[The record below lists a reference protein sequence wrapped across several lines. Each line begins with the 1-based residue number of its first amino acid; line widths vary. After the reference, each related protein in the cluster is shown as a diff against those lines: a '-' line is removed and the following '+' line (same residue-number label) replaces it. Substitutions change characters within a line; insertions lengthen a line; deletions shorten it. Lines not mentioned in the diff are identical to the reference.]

1 MVEWTNI
8 ERTRILELHFKCGSI
23 IQAQRDFKRIYV
35 NKCPSRNSALL
46 WLQANLKD
54 NVSRLSA
61 SHSHMASCMADSR
74 VGSPKGWH
82 IKKKKAERGKED
94 ITPRKHKLTNACH
107 PNNPLTRGKG
117 QSTKRLMKLEG
128 HSVEHIPLPRNA
140 WSTRTYLVQH
150 IFEILCYISV

>member
-1 MVEWTNI
+1 MSPSPLDQTKESKPWFQGYRSSHQT
-8 ERTRILELHFKCGSI
+8 
-23 IQAQRDFKRIYV
+23 QACLLTFGEFSFR
-35 NKCPSRNSALL
+35 SNSALL

-54 NVSRLSA
+54 KVSRLSA
-61 SHSHMASCMADSR
+61 SHSHVASCMADSR

-117 QSTKRLMKLEG
+117 QSTQRLMKLEG
-128 HSVEHIPLPRNA
+128 HSVEHIPLPHNA